1 MWRAKNAVALLL
13 FAVFSGLLCSHA
25 PAQPR
30 DEMSVSAL
38 EPRLPINEIVSRLEQ
53 KNRERAGLLRG
64 FEGTRLYRMQYR
76 GFFGSRDAEMTVK
89 IRYTSPDSRQFTVVS
104 ESGSKFVCDHV
115 FKSLLD
121 GEKEAM
127 TPENRKRTA
136 LSAENYDFTLAGT
149 EGTEGDPQYV
159 LNVMPKGDNKF
170 LYRGKIWVDAKEFVV
185 TRVEAEPAKSPSF
198 WIKKSKISHSYERV
212 GDFWLPA
219 ADNTE
224 SLIRF
229 GGRAQLW
236 IEYKDYEITDPAQI
250 KDAANQSPS
259 Q

>member
-1 MWRAKNAVALLL
+1 MWQVKNTVVLLL
-13 FAVFSGLLCSHA
+13 FAALSALLCPHA
-25 PAQPR
+25 PAKPR
-30 DEMSVSAL
+30 DGTSVSMPSPL
-38 EPRLPINEIVSRLEQ
+38 TVQEIVSRLEE
-53 KNRERAGLLRG
+53 KNLERAELLRG
-64 FEGTRLYRMQYR
+64 FEGTRLYRMRYR
-76 GFFGSRDAEMTVK
+76 GFFGSHDAEMTVK
-89 IRYTSPDSRQFTVVS
+89 LRYTSPDSRQFTLVS

-121 GEKEAM
+121 GEQEAM

-136 LSAENYDFTLAGT
+136 LSAENYEFTLAGT
-149 EGTEGDPQYV
+149 EGTQEDPRYV
-159 LNVMPKGDNKF
+159 LNVVPKGDNKF

-198 WIKKSKISHSYERV
+198 WIKKSRISHSYEKV

-224 SLIRF
+224 SWIRF

-236 IEYKDYEITDPAQI
+236 IEYKDYEITDALQRG
-250 KDAANQSPS
+250 DVANQSPS
-259 Q
+259 H